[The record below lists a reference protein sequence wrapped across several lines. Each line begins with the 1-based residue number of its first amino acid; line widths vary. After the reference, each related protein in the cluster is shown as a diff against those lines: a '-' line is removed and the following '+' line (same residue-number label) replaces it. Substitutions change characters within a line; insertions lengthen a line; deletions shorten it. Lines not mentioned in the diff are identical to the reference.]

1 MILQKVQQIYTTQML
16 EQILEQHYVLGAPNF
31 ALNDVN
37 NATPTDGQVLTWD
50 GAGNFTF
57 TTVSGGGSS
66 YGDSDVE
73 TYLNMIFI

>member
-16 EQILEQHYVLGAPNF
+16 EQILEQHYVLNANLS

-50 GAGNFTF
+50 NAGHHLHSQQYQVVVHH
-57 TTVSGGGSS
+57 TV
-66 YGDSDVE
+66 
-73 TYLNMIFI
+73 TLMFQHI